1 MNATSREKA
10 FTWSSITL
18 IFAISAVRTSLDLG
32 QSYDLDEDTAT
43 RVRIRIM
50 WKADLSAESE
60 ICWMRVLNDEAF
72 FLTRVAAKSIDMI
85 FRSESSDSA
94 TISGPQAEC
103 YSVDSG
109 SMIMYVH
116 EYVSARSTPQGGGDN
131 PYPMP

>member
-85 FRSESSDSA
+85 F
-94 TISGPQAEC
+94 
-103 YSVDSG
+103 
-109 SMIMYVH
+109 
-116 EYVSARSTPQGGGDN
+116 
-131 PYPMP
+131 